1 MSKKNEIYN
10 LINSTNIYNNNF
22 NNNTTSIL
30 KEILIPNNN
39 ITSSSTISSSSY
51 NNEQSVTIVNS
62 FKSFIES
69 IPQSLL
75 LMCVL
80 VLFIL
85 FFILIIIILI
95 CLIKKRKRLL
105 QTETIV
111 NNNKIDINKMIL
123 KNSNNSKPNKND
135 FHAIQNNS
143 NLSDYSGGVQNMSL
157 SEIKA
162 KNLKEEI
169 HSIVSGTLN
178 EMTINK
184 GKIDGIVDNQ
194 IVVTKDGMIGEVI
207 DSSLKTSKIRLVTS
221 FTSPISITI
230 NDVTKLLTVDNY
242 KLYIRRIN
250 KKDNIKIGDKVLT
263 SGLQEK
269 YPKGILIGEV
279 KEIYNENDNVGLIAK
294 VDYSANLNNIYFVTI
309 LKRKEK

>member
-1 MSKKNEIYN
+1 MSKQNEINN
-10 LINSTNIYNNNF
+10 LINQKNNYNINSNS
-22 NNNTTSIL
+22 NTQSLL
-30 KEILIPNNN
+30 KDAFISKIN

-51 NNEQSVTIVNS
+51 NKDEAEIIVNS

-80 VLFIL
+80 ILFIL

-105 QTETIV
+105 QNETIV

-123 KNSNNSKPNKND
+123 QNSNNLKQNKND

-184 GKIDGIVDNQ
+184 SRKM
-194 IVVTKDGMIGEVI
+194 K
-207 DSSLKTSKIRLVTS
+207 R
-221 FTSPISITI
+221 
-230 NDVTKLLTVDNY
+230 
-242 KLYIRRIN
+242 
-250 KKDNIKIGDKVLT
+250 KK
-263 SGLQEK
+263 
-269 YPKGILIGEV
+269 KGNNS
-279 KEIYNENDNVGLIAK
+279 NEQKSAK
-294 VDYSANLNNIYFVTI
+294 RENNNIPTTKELDDDNKQQIKNDLI
-309 LKRKEK
+309 L

>member
-1 MSKKNEIYN
+1 MTKQNEIYN
-10 LINSTNIYNNNF
+10 LINSTNIYNNNY
-22 NNNTTSIL
+22 NNNTTSLL
-30 KEILIPNNN
+30 KEILIPINN
-39 ITSSSTISSSSY
+39 ITSSSATPSSPL
-51 NNEQSVTIVNS
+51 NKEQSVTIVNS

-123 KNSNNSKPNKND
+123 QNSNNSKPNKND

-184 GKIDGIVDNQ
+184 SRKMKRKKKGNSSRLNGQKSAKSENSNIPTTKGLDEDNKQQ
-194 IVVTKDGMIGEVI
+194 IK
-207 DSSLKTSKIRLVTS
+207 
-221 FTSPISITI
+221 
-230 NDVTKLLTVDNY
+230 N
-242 KLYIRRIN
+242 
-250 KKDNIKIGDKVLT
+250 DNII
-263 SGLQEK
+263 
-269 YPKGILIGEV
+269 I
-279 KEIYNENDNVGLIAK
+279 
-294 VDYSANLNNIYFVTI
+294 
-309 LKRKEK
+309 

>member
-1 MSKKNEIYN
+1 MSKQNEIYN
-10 LINSTNIYNNNF
+10 LINSTHLYNINSNS
-22 NNNTTSIL
+22 NTASLLNDEFIS
-30 KEILIPNNN
+30 NNN
-39 ITSSSTISSSSY
+39 ITSSSAKSSSSY
-51 NNEQSVTIVNS
+51 NSKEVGPVINS

-80 VLFIL
+80 ILFIL

-95 CLIKKRKRLL
+95 CLIKKRKKLL

-123 KNSNNSKPNKND
+123 QNSNNSKPNKKD
-135 FHAIQNNS
+135 FHALQNNS

-184 GKIDGIVDNQ
+184 SRKMKRKKKGN
-194 IVVTKDGMIGEVI
+194 
-207 DSSLKTSKIRLVTS
+207 SSRINGQKSAKSENSNIPTSKGL
-221 FTSPISITI
+221 
-230 NDVTKLLTVDNY
+230 DEDN
-242 KLYIRRIN
+242 KQQIKN
-250 KKDNIKIGDKVLT
+250 DNII
-263 SGLQEK
+263 
-269 YPKGILIGEV
+269 I
-279 KEIYNENDNVGLIAK
+279 
-294 VDYSANLNNIYFVTI
+294 
-309 LKRKEK
+309 